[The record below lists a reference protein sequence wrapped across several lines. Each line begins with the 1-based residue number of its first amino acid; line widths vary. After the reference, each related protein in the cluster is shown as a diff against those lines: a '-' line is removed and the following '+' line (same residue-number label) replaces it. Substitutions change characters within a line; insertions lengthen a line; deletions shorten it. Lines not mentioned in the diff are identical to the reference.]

1 MIRGICFGRKSFMQ
15 GLNLKS
21 SLKHCVGQYWIKI
34 FIFWFKDGFNINIVF
49 ADALVGEIILS

>member
-1 MIRGICFGRKSFMQ
+1 MQ